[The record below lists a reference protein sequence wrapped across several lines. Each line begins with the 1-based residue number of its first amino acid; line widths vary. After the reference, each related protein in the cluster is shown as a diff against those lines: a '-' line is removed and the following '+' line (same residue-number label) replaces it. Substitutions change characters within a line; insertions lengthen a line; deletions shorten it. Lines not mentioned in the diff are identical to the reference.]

1 MYKVKIF
8 SIGKNKAQ
16 WLDDGVEE
24 YTRRL
29 KPILSIEWI
38 LSKNNEQLALL
49 LEKEDGYICLD
60 PHGVQMTSEKFS
72 HYLHQQLLNN
82 GSRLSF
88 VIGGADGIPEK
99 IKKDAS
105 SLLSLSLLTFP
116 HQLTRI
122 IFLEQI
128 YRATEIEKK
137 SPYHKY

>member
-8 SIGKNKAQ
+8 SIGKNKAA

-38 LSKNNEQLALL
+38 LSKNDEQLATL
-49 LEKEDGYICLD
+49 LEKEESYICLD
-60 PHGVQMTSEKFS
+60 PRGVQLTSEKFS
-72 HYLHQQLLNN
+72 HYLHQQLLKY

-88 VIGGADGIPEK
+88 VIGGAEGIPEK
-99 IKKDAS
+99 IKRNAS
-105 SLLSLSLLTFP
+105 SLLSLSTLTYP

-128 YRATEIEKK
+128 YRAIEIEKNTA
-137 SPYHKY
+137 YHK

>member
-8 SIGKNKAQ
+8 SIGKNKAK

-38 LSKNNEQLALL
+38 LSKNDDQLAALL
-49 LEKEDGYICLD
+49 AKEENYICLD
-60 PHGVQMTSEKFS
+60 PKGIQLTSEKFS
-72 HYLHQQLLNN
+72 HYLQQQLLNH

-88 VIGGADGIPEK
+88 VIGGSEGIPEK
-99 IKKDAS
+99 IKASAS
-105 SLLSLSLLTFP
+105 SLLSLSTLTYP

-128 YRATEIEKK
+128 YRAIEIEKK
-137 SPYHKY
+137 SPYHK

>member
-38 LSKNNEQLALL
+38 LSKNDAQLAVL
-49 LEKEDGYICLD
+49 LEKEEKYICLD
-60 PHGVQMTSEKFS
+60 PRGVQLTSEKFS
-72 HYLHQQLLNN
+72 DYLHKQLLNH

-88 VIGGADGIPEK
+88 VIGGAEGIPEK
-99 IKKDAS
+99 IKLNS
-105 SLLSLSLLTFP
+105 FSLLSLSTLTYP

-122 IFLEQI
+122 IFLEQL
-128 YRATEIEKK
+128 YRAVEIEKK
-137 SPYHKY
+137 SAYHK